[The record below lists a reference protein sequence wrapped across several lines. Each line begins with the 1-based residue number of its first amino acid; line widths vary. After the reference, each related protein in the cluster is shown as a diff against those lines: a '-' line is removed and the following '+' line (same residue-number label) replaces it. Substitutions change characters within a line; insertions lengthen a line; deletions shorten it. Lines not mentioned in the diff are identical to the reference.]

1 MNDGGLQ
8 LISDF
13 PNFPLFVLA
22 TYLTDISYN
31 QQIQKNLLDTLNV
44 EVQVDRIRIN
54 TKLKIVSQIK
64 LQLKF
69 LHGAEPTSK
78 FLSFYQLN
86 VVQVTNVSI
95 NNSLQKNRESSE
107 TEVNDCGLDDRD
119 SVSVMDTSLWP
130 NSH

>member
-1 MNDGGLQ
+1 
-8 LISDF
+8 
-13 PNFPLFVLA
+13 
-22 TYLTDISYN
+22 
-31 QQIQKNLLDTLNV
+31 
-44 EVQVDRIRIN
+44 VQVDRIRIN

-78 FLSFYQLN
+78 FLPYNQLN

-95 NNSLQKNRESSE
+95 NYSRHKNPDSSD

-119 SVSVMDTSLWP
+119 SVPVMDTGL
-130 NSH
+130 